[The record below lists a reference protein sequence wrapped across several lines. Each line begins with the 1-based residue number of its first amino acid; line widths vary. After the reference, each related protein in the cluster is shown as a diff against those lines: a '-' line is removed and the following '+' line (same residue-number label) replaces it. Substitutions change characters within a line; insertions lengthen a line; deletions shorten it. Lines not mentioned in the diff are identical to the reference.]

1 MIASLK
7 SITDKLGPLGIYNL
21 SESSLVYKELVMYS
35 VALDEVHLLLE
46 ELERECFVQ
55 TAQSY
60 GLSNREKIWGFERD
74 DLSKEKRQ
82 SIILN
87 RLNIDENN
95 FTPEAMRNFLSVVNF
110 DAEMEEYPAENR
122 IVITNKTTKYSKAK
136 RAWIRE
142 QLINFFPAHLEL
154 VIDFRAITWEE
165 LDNKQL
171 TFAQMD
177 SAGFTWE
184 NIENYGV

>member
-1 MIASLK
+1 MK
-7 SITDKLGPLGIYNL
+7 DKLSPLEIYDL
-21 SESSLVYKELVMYS
+21 SDSTLIYKELVMYS
-35 VALDEVHLLLE
+35 AALDEISSLLE

-74 DLSKEKRQ
+74 DLTIEKRQ

-95 FTPEAMRNFLSVVNF
+95 FTLDAMKNFLSVVNF
-110 DAEMEEYPAENR
+110 DADIEENPTENQILVNNR
-122 IVITNKTTKYSKAK
+122 QTSYSKAE
-136 RAWIRE
+136 RAWIKE

-154 VIDFRAITWEE
+154 IIDFRVITWEDI
-165 LDNKQL
+165 DNKNL

-177 SAGFTWE
+177 SANFTWE
-184 NIENYGV
+184 DIENYGV